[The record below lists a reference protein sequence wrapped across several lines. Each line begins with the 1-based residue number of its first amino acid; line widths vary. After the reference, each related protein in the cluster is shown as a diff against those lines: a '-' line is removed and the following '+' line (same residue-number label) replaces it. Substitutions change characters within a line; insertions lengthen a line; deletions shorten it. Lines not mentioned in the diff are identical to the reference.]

1 MADLAA
7 SDQPRA
13 TLATMSA
20 HAVLPTAPVARDRTV
35 HLSRTMML
43 AEAEV
48 LFDTLPP
55 TADRAAYRSAIVDE
69 NVLLKRTMANR
80 EKTWRYLHQ
89 LYGLDR
95 TDPLFVMI
103 RQLWAH
109 ESSDRALLALLNAA
123 YRDEILG
130 ASVEVVLA
138 TPIDGVV
145 TSAALSTATAEA
157 FPGRFG
163 TKSLESIGRNL
174 VSTWAAGGCLEGR
187 RPMRRMRVRP
197 SLTAATLALFLGWL
211 DGTRGL
217 GLFETQW
224 AQLSGATPAELDTY
238 AFAASNRD
246 WLRYKRLG
254 SVVEIDFTDF
264 LARLQEG
271 PRG

>member
-1 MADLAA
+1 
-7 SDQPRA
+7 
-13 TLATMSA
+13 
-20 HAVLPTAPVARDRTV
+20 
-35 HLSRTMML
+35 MML

-48 LFDTLPP
+48 LFDSVPA
-55 TADRAAYRSAIVDE
+55 TADRAVYRSAIVDD

-95 TDPLFVMI
+95 SDPLFAMV

-109 ESSDRALLALLNAA
+109 ESSDQALLALLNAA
-123 YRDEILG
+123 YRDEILR
-130 ASVEVVLA
+130 ASVPVILRAPLDAEVASPDLGGAV
-138 TPIDGVV
+138 
-145 TSAALSTATAEA
+145 AEA

-163 TKSLESIGRNL
+163 PTSLKSIGQNQI
-174 VSTWAAGGCLEGR
+174 STWAKAGFLTGR
-187 RPMRRMRVRP
+187 RPMRRARVHGN
-197 SLTAATLALFLGWL
+197 LAAATLALFLGWL

-224 AQLSGATPAELDTY
+224 AQLCGVTPAELDTF

-254 SVVEIDFTDF
+254 SVIEIDFSDF
-264 LARLQEG
+264 LARLQEA